1 MPDAVSYSYVAY
13 AFSTAALSA
22 SRRQLLQNAEDILLR
37 SRAAML
43 EVDGN
48 AYRVL
53 LRRSARLGDAERAG
67 RLWRD
72 MKLLDHDPGTS
83 ALLEAP
89 FHAWKEPKEKSKE
102 TPKENGRRCE
112 HDERRDE
119 RPERPERQRRA
130 SPTRPP
136 RAQSAR
142 RPARLDPPALAAEV
156 PPVLEFKAP
165 APPSTAGTAQSP
177 RHAARRSTGHILTAA
192 VNAAAGRR
200 SCTNMSVMDQQ
211 PKPFKNLSS
220 KIFSGAYIMEKFL
233 GRGAS
238 ASVWE
243 AIRSD
248 NHQRVAVKVFDQ
260 GQRDKRQAHREMKV
274 LARVRHPRIV
284 QAFEVVET
292 PRLAQ
297 LVCENAVSKVGEKA
311 EAIKQSERFQK
322 LQRAREKIGR
332 PASAIEFEAQL
343 ENRAKSTRTVPAIA
357 EMHKSWAQN
366 IVASV
371 NKEGPRMFLQSR
383 ALENSLEVIISEAS
397 LREHYTTLPTADDTP
412 VAYLHDLLSKTLAFP
427 AVQWQGLIQVA
438 MSGVLNDEML
448 SSERKDLAMKA
459 EELKPLALSDT
470 EEHSKK
476 RIELSTQLLQTYL
489 AVQQNLHASGAHRD
503 EVRQMRESDIQHVL
517 QQVQARMVSLQSQA
531 ESSSSQ
537 RKDLEGELSQSQE
550 SLKMQLSH
558 LDEVRAQIDKEIEE
572 LDERKRQ
579 LRTWGY
585 GADVARMKQKEH
597 MEKSDKHRSELYN
610 VKASIQEKINGAE
623 SEAVSSGKEKELK
636 ILEDSGTTLQ
646 TSVQEQQGDLK
657 QKLVDFQ
664 EHFKALLAD
673 HLRFCEAQIAEG
685 FIPSVTEANKELL
698 LATARSAE
706 EALEEFKKTYS
717 SYLSS
722 PELQAQISSLG
733 AAYGRTLKALGA
745 DTKTPTSP
753 SAPEAA
759 GYPAVAS
766 SSEHPAAAPLVDGE
780 SLRAFAHRQPSHKL
794 SEQAARQYYHQ
805 VVDGVNYCHDHLVAH
820 RDLKLEN
827 LLLDKSRE
835 GVKIIDFGFAA
846 HASSRA

>member
-1 MPDAVSYSYVAY
+1 MGRHDEKRRSYGEEKERSPQRYRESAEERGLAAAARLAAAV
-13 AFSTAALSA
+13 AAA
-22 SRRQLLQNAEDILLR
+22 THGDPKFR
-37 SRAAML
+37 
-43 EVDGN
+43 
-48 AYRVL
+48 
-53 LRRSARLGDAERAG
+53 LRRHSAIGCS
-67 RLWRD
+67 
-72 MKLLDHDPGTS
+72 PS
-83 ALLEAP
+83 SPQAP

-142 RPARLDPPALAAEV
+142 RPARLDPPARARSADPRRRYEAAFVPEGTEEVAAEV

-177 RHAARRSTGHILTAA
+177 RHAARRSTGHTLTAA

-297 LVCENAVSKVGEKA
+297 LVCE
-311 EAIKQSERFQK
+311 
-322 LQRAREKIGR
+322 
-332 PASAIEFEAQL
+332 
-343 ENRAKSTRTVPAIA
+343 
-357 EMHKSWAQN
+357 
-366 IVASV
+366 
-371 NKEGPRMFLQSR
+371 
-383 ALENSLEVIISEAS
+383 
-397 LREHYTTLPTADDTP
+397 
-412 VAYLHDLLSKTLAFP
+412 
-427 AVQWQGLIQVA
+427 
-438 MSGVLNDEML
+438 
-448 SSERKDLAMKA
+448 
-459 EELKPLALSDT
+459 
-470 EEHSKK
+470 
-476 RIELSTQLLQTYL
+476 
-489 AVQQNLHASGAHRD
+489 
-503 EVRQMRESDIQHVL
+503 
-517 QQVQARMVSLQSQA
+517 
-531 ESSSSQ
+531 
-537 RKDLEGELSQSQE
+537 
-550 SLKMQLSH
+550 
-558 LDEVRAQIDKEIEE
+558 
-572 LDERKRQ
+572 
-579 LRTWGY
+579 
-585 GADVARMKQKEH
+585 
-597 MEKSDKHRSELYN
+597 
-610 VKASIQEKINGAE
+610 
-623 SEAVSSGKEKELK
+623 
-636 ILEDSGTTLQ
+636 
-646 TSVQEQQGDLK
+646 
-657 QKLVDFQ
+657 
-664 EHFKALLAD
+664 
-673 HLRFCEAQIAEG
+673 
-685 FIPSVTEANKELL
+685 
-698 LATARSAE
+698 
-706 EALEEFKKTYS
+706 
-717 SYLSS
+717 
-722 PELQAQISSLG
+722 
-733 AAYGRTLKALGA
+733 
-745 DTKTPTSP
+745 
-753 SAPEAA
+753 
-759 GYPAVAS
+759 
-766 SSEHPAAAPLVDGE
+766 LVDGE

-846 HASSRA
+846 HVPNKDTKLKAFCGTPSYMAPEIIRGEGYSGFAADVWALGVVIFALLSGTLPFAAKTEMQLYARIRRGMFTFPDCFGEIQKRLIRGVMKKDAAARPSAAALLQHAWVAGKDSIENVDPSSSVSFACTPQMSPRHVKAAPAFKALTRPQTAPRTAHGHGKCVTSHVSSHVAQIDLVRKITTRGPTAFGGS

>member
-1 MPDAVSYSYVAY
+1 MGRHDEKRRSYGEEKERSPQRYRESAEERGLAAAARLAAAV
-13 AFSTAALSA
+13 AAA
-22 SRRQLLQNAEDILLR
+22 THGDPKFR
-37 SRAAML
+37 
-43 EVDGN
+43 
-48 AYRVL
+48 
-53 LRRSARLGDAERAG
+53 LRRHSAIGCS
-67 RLWRD
+67 
-72 MKLLDHDPGTS
+72 PS
-83 ALLEAP
+83 SPQAP

-142 RPARLDPPALAAEV
+142 RPARLDPPARARSADPRRRYEAAFVPEGTEEVAAEV

-297 LVCENAVSKVGEKA
+297 LVCE
-311 EAIKQSERFQK
+311 AIKQSERFQK
-322 LQRAREKIGR
+322 LQERTSVVVASAAEGVKRAREKIGR

-371 NKEGPRMFLQSR
+371 NKEGPRVSEGEHELGFKEMFLQSR

-438 MSGVLNDEML
+438 MSGVLSSEEVAWILSIVTAMKNDWNDEML

-459 EELKPLALSDT
+459 EVLKQELKPLALSDT

-579 LRTWGY
+579 LRIELDTVSRQL
-585 GADVARMKQKEH
+585 DEARMKQKEH

-623 SEAVSSGKEKELK
+623 SEAVSSGKEKELLDQTRK

-673 HLRFCEAQIAEG
+673 HLRFCEVKARQLQAQAEA
-685 FIPSVTEANKELL
+685 SVTEANKELL

-706 EALEEFKKTYS
+706 EAF
-717 SYLSS
+717 
-722 PELQAQISSLG
+722 
-733 AAYGRTLKALGA
+733 
-745 DTKTPTSP
+745 
-753 SAPEAA
+753 EAK
-759 GYPAVAS
+759 
-766 SSEHPAAAPLVDGE
+766 
-780 SLRAFAHRQPSHKL
+780 FHRRN
-794 SEQAARQYYHQ
+794 A
-805 VVDGVNYCHDHLVAH
+805 
-820 RDLKLEN
+820 
-827 LLLDKSRE
+827 
-835 GVKIIDFGFAA
+835 
-846 HASSRA
+846 